1 MAYETKLI
9 FRLLAEAIG
18 RTDTVEEAYNVV
30 MQAANVEGV
39 IIPTYE
45 DFREQLKGKKES
57 K

>member
-18 RTDTVEEAYNVV
+18 RTETVEESYNVV
-30 MQAANVEGV
+30 MQAASVEGV
-39 IIPTYE
+39 FTPTYE
-45 DFREQLKGKKES
+45 DFRKQLKGKKES